1 MTNTNLDRAAKR
13 LAARADM
20 VAESKLIIEILS
32 NMELPSFIDD
42 HNRGDRVQSLQGWA
56 LVEYKDRICPFPIN
70 AHGACLNPLYI
81 SKEDGKVHLSKW
93 SIGPYFKD
101 LSQLDDANIIY
112 SLV

>member
-20 VAESKLIIEILS
+20 VAESKLVIEILS

-42 HNRGDRVQSLQGWA
+42 HNRGDRNQGLSGWA
-56 LVEYKDRICPFPIN
+56 LVEYKDRICPFPVG
-70 AHGACLNPLYI
+70 ASGACLNPLYVC
-81 SKEDGKVHLSKW
+81 KEDGKVHLSRW

-101 LSQLDDANIIY
+101 LSELDNANIVYNI
-112 SLV
+112 V

>member
-13 LAARADM
+13 LAARNHL
-20 VAESKLIIEILS
+20 VTESKQIIELLAL
-32 NMELPSFIDD
+32 MDPAAFIDD

-70 AHGACLNPLYI
+70 AQGACLNPLYI
-81 SKEDGKVHLSKW
+81 SKEDGKVHLSRW

>member
-13 LAARADM
+13 LAARNEM
-20 VAESKLIIEILS
+20 IAESKRIIELLS
-32 NMELPSFIDD
+32 LMDPAAFIDD

-70 AHGACLNPLYI
+70 AQGACLNPLYI
-81 SKEDGKVHLSKW
+81 SQEDGKVHLSRW

-101 LSQLDDANIIY
+101 LSQLDNANIIY
-112 SLV
+112 NLV

>member
-13 LAARADM
+13 LAIRNEM
-20 VAESKLIIEILS
+20 VTESKRIIELLAT
-32 NMELPSFIDD
+32 MDQAAFIDD
-42 HNRGDRVQSLQGWA
+42 HNRGDRTQTLTGWA

-70 AHGACLNPLYI
+70 AQGACLNPLYI

-101 LSQLDDANIIY
+101 LSQLDNANIIY